1 MIQLMARWLTIGRS
15 CLWPRYLRIYLLGRR
30 SSPASII
37 LSAGTQ
43 GGSGYLGN
51 MVAAALYP
59 QRISPDGTISVTVT
73 ITDGGHIA
81 I

>member
-1 MIQLMARWLTIGRS
+1 MGLTPTA
-15 CLWPRYLRIYLLGRR
+15 LPE
-30 SSPASII
+30 
-37 LSAGTQ
+37 